1 MVTTIIELFLVSSVV
16 AIFVVAV
23 IWWISRLVASFLE
36 ELDGSPI
43 DDSEWYDPPHE
54 QPLCPEQISMSDQP
68 TFKDPTNEAAEDKRI

>member
-1 MVTTIIELFLVSSVV
+1 MVTTIVELFLVSGVV
-16 AIFVVAV
+16 AVFVAAV